1 MIVRIIAVVAV
12 LASFVVVGM
21 QQGNNGTF
29 EPAVASAA
37 PASTWTNGLA
47 FSTSVDSNARPVDP
61 RIEFSSGTDV
71 VWVSFDFR
79 NHDPNAVVTYLARAN
94 RTDYKTGRLDC
105 CNAREG
111 RFAFPFTKR
120 GDSGEIPG
128 AAYDMR
134 IYVNGAEVAQGGFG
148 VNGRGGLDNDGQSDD
163 NGNDND

>member
-1 MIVRIIAVVAV
+1 MIVRIAAVAAV
-12 LASFVVVGM
+12 LASFVVVAM
-21 QQGNNGTF
+21 LQAERVDLQ
-29 EPAVASAA
+29 PPVASAA
-37 PASTWTNGLA
+37 PASTWTNGLD
-47 FSTSVDSNARPVDP
+47 FSTSVDSNARPNDP
-61 RIEFSSGTDV
+61 RVEFGSGTDV
-71 VWVSFDFR
+71 VWVSFDYR
-79 NHDPNAVVTYLARAN
+79 DHDPNAVVTYLARAN

-105 CNAREG
+105 CTSREG

-163 NGNDND
+163 NDND